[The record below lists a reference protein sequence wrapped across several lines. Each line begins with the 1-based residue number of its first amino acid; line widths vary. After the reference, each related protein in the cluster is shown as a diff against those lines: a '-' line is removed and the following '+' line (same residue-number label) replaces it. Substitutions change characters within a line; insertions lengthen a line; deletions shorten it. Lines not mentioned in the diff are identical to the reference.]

1 MEPILRNAQNID
13 WITLVIFGS
22 LLLVTI
28 AKITFYNRFMN
39 FIALPINNKY
49 LYIYNKKEKL
59 GNWFHF
65 FLSIFQTINFSLF
78 IFFSWKILY
87 ANETHSL
94 SLFAYPIILGAVTL
108 FLLFKTLLQLGSGFI
123 FSNNKTISE
132 LVFKKSSYLNHS
144 GIIMFLANIVL
155 AYVLKDS
162 KIIIYMTFFLILV
175 INGIG
180 WATLLRTHQ
189 KYIVGN
195 FIYFILYLCALEIA
209 PLVILGSYLNDST
222 L

>member
-1 MEPILRNAQNID
+1 MEPILRNAQNIN

-22 LLLVTI
+22 LLLVII
-28 AKITFYNRFMN
+28 AKSTFYNRFMN
-39 FIALPINNKY
+39 FIILPVNNKY
-49 LYIYNKKEKL
+49 IFIYNKKEKL
-59 GNWFHF
+59 NNLFHF
-65 FLSIFQTINFSLF
+65 FLSIFQVFNFSLF

-87 ANETHSL
+87 ASETYSI
-94 SLFAYPIILGAVTL
+94 SLFAYPIILGSVTL
-108 FLLFKTLLQLGSGFI
+108 FLLFKTLVQLGSAFI

-132 LVFKKSSYLNHS
+132 LVFKKSSYLNYS
-144 GIIMFLANIVL
+144 GIIMFIANIIL

-162 KIIIYMTFFLILV
+162 KIVIYITFFLILV

-189 KYIVGN
+189 KYIIGN
-195 FIYFILYLCALEIA
+195 FVYFILYLCALEIA
-209 PLVILGSYLNDST
+209 PLIILGSYLNDST